1 MPQSPYRRLSRERV
15 SVKAGRRTAAV
26 ASKRGNGRAAIFRQ
40 ELHRVFVEGV
50 ELMRSVQPGARVR
63 PSAFETLEGRW
74 LVHLVR
80 YSALSDPLMTAPA
93 AGNA

>member
-1 MPQSPYRRLSRERV
+1 M
-15 SVKAGRRTAAV
+15 
-26 ASKRGNGRAAIFRQ
+26 
-40 ELHRVFVEGV
+40 FVEGV
-50 ELMRSVQPGARVR
+50 ELMRSVQPCARVR